1 VLPSRDGED
10 TGSCDAFGPDMRKL
24 ALSWDAGV
32 QGSAPCGF
40 WEENNMLQ
48 AFTTL
53 AFTTRARRGVQM
65 ASFAARAAV
74 FVGALVAGVHG
85 ASAQSFEAVFSKA
98 GTPGKTVDH
107 SAWDRML
114 KAYVKPDSSGLNR
127 VAYTKFKADGHKDL
141 KAYVAALQAVD
152 VPTLSK
158 DEQFAFWANLYNAR
172 TIDVVL
178 DKYPVKSI
186 KEVSLGGG
194 LKSLVTGGPWQ
205 GKIVKVNGFDL
216 SLDDIENNIL
226 RAIYK
231 DPRVHYAVNC
241 ASVGCPNLLLEA
253 FTGAKLEAQLEAG
266 AKDFVNSPRGIKID
280 GDKVWASSIYD
291 WFKADFG
298 GNVAS
303 ITAHMAKYAEPA
315 LKAKLAKVTAINDYG
330 YDWALADAK

>member
-1 VLPSRDGED
+1 VNAETRGWRLNACAER
-10 TGSCDAFGPDMRKL
+10 FR
-24 ALSWDAGV
+24 
-32 QGSAPCGF
+32 
-40 WEENNMLQ
+40 EENTMLN
-48 AFTTL
+48 AFRTY
-53 AFTTRARRGVQM
+53 ASRGLQTV
-65 ASFAARAAV
+65 SGAARTVAFA
-74 FVGALVAGVHG
+74 GALVAGLVG
-85 ASAQSFEAVFSKA
+85 STAASAQSFEAVFSKA
-98 GTPGKTVDH
+98 ATPGKTVDH

-114 KAYVKPDSSGLNR
+114 KAYVKRDATGLNR
-127 VAYTKFKADGHKDL
+127 VAYAKFKAEGHKEL

-152 VPTLSK
+152 VPTLSR

-194 LKSLVTGGPWQ
+194 LKTLVTGGPWQ
-205 GKIVKVNGFDL
+205 ATIAKVNGFSV
-216 SLDDIENNIL
+216 SLDDIENKIL

-266 AKDFVNSPRGIKID
+266 AKDFINSPSGIKFT

-298 GNVAS
+298 GSVAS
-303 ITAHMAKYAEPA
+303 ITAHMAKYAEPE
-315 LKAKLAKVTAINDYG
+315 LKAKLAKVTAIHDYG
-330 YDWALADAK
+330 YDWALADTK